1 MIEVELEVQPAEIDL
16 DVELGMRVSAAD
28 EHYEGEYT
36 ITPTQEAQ
44 TLSTAGLL
52 MDGNV
57 VINPIPSNY
66 GLITYNGAVLTVS

>member
-36 ITPTQEAQ
+36 VTPSSETQ
-44 TLSTAGLL
+44 TLNTTGFL
-52 MDGNV
+52 MDGDV